1 MIILDGKSIKNQI
14 LDNIRLEVIKLKD
27 KPKLVVIQVGDD
39 PASCVYVNQKRK
51 WPNMLDITLNI

>member
-27 KPKLVVIQVGDD
+27 KPKLVVIQVRDD
-39 PASCVYVNQKRK
+39 PASGV
-51 WPNMLDITLNI
+51 